1 MDMSSSIAVQFSKP
15 ALASPSFCSFFNTPS
30 ASPLKIK
37 TKDLFPCPSRSS
49 LLRMIIVQMVRVWS
63 AETPQ
68 NLFYSP
74 VDSIEDVDSLC
85 VTVLTIE
92 EDPDKVPPVTVM
104 WIKGK
109 EGGNYYYA
117 FGGCHRYEAYK
128 KLGKPTIPA
137 ILQKSTLEQLKA
149 IMGGSAPK
157 ELL

>member
-1 MDMSSSIAVQFSKP
+1 MCDGAGEIHNIPIAVIQRP
-15 ALASPSFCSFFNTPS
+15 LLPSVNENKVCS
-30 ASPLKIK
+30 L
-37 TKDLFPCPSRSS
+37 
-49 LLRMIIVQMVRVWS
+49 M
-63 AETPQ
+63 E
-68 NLFYSP
+68 
-74 VDSIEDVDSLC
+74 
-85 VTVLTIE
+85 TIE